1 MSKEV
6 AEVTQEVQDAEMEAA
21 FNAVSNNNVPDQA
34 VEPAKEEVKE
44 EAKPEVKVDEEIKK
58 VETEEPKAAP
68 VVPPQSLSEDQ
79 LKLLAAIPE
88 LEKRLT
94 QQVDKVAGNY
104 GEVKRLL
111 DTMQKAAATP
121 KGAADFEASADADDL
136 EREFPEIAMGVQ
148 DKINRAFAKAPTGMN
163 TEQLEEWYT
172 KREAVKYQESVK
184 ILDTAHPD
192 RIAVIDSTEWKQWI
206 SSLPDYQQVSV
217 MKSEDPYY
225 VSSMISKFKL
235 HRDKQASLQEKSKQ
249 RIENAITPQGVRPT
263 GPSILSEDEAAQ
275 KAFDA
280 QFT

>member
-21 FNAVSNNNVPDQA
+21 FNAVSTDVQEPTA
-34 VEPAKEEVKE
+34 EPAQ
-44 EAKPEVKVDEEIKK
+44 EAKTEAKAAEETQ
-58 VETEEPKAAP
+58 VAEPEEPKAAP
-68 VVPPQSLSEDQ
+68 VVPPSGFSEDQ
-79 LKLLAAIPE
+79 LKLLSAIPE

-104 GEVKRLL
+104 GEIKRLL

-121 KGAADFEASADADDL
+121 QGAAHFEASADADEL

-148 DKINRAFAKAPTGMN
+148 DKINRAFAKVPQGMGA
-163 TEQLEEWYT
+163 EQLEEWYAN
-172 KREAVKYQESVK
+172 REAVKYQGLVK

-192 RIAVIDSTEWKQWI
+192 RIAIRESPEWKQWI

-217 MKSEDPYY
+217 INSDDPYY

-249 RIENAITPQGVRPT
+249 RIENAITPQGVRPS
-263 GPSILSEDEAAQ
+263 GPSTISEDEAAQ

-280 QFT
+280 QFN